1 MEEKRWRILWIDN
14 QITDVAQSVGQSED
28 SDIEKQKYITPK
40 PYVRFLEYEE
50 YNVSLADTVAEG
62 IALLKDEM
70 YHAVLLNYEPV
81 VLEDNLLARVRKVD
95 AHIPIILLTS
105 ENEYEVMQQASL
117 YDVGYIFIMS
127 ENAQIETSSRQLAS
141 SLAFL
146 LEKQTVREVYTP
158 QAYVQNFNQSN
169 ISDTETQERD
179 SDSDWRTWID
189 TYVRLIEW
197 DLQLDTLYNVDELKT
212 VHEME
217 RREANTAFADY
228 IQNSYG
234 RWLEGP
240 VSPTLSVDI
249 IYKYVIPEIQAGN
262 QVMFVVVD
270 CMRLDHWLKIE
281 PLLYPLFD
289 IKRDYYYSIVP
300 TATRYARNA
309 IFSGLFPLEL
319 AERYPDLY
327 AEPDNMHTS
336 INRYEKQLLS
346 LQFERHG
353 IPLKPPLH
361 YFKIFDVRGEMQ
373 YLHWLSV
380 TNRVSLTALVVDFLD
395 MLTHTR
401 YEVELLRQL
410 IPDEAAFRA
419 LAHAWFRHSRLYEI
433 FRIAAERGITIVLT
447 SDHGSLLCQN
457 AAKISSQAELTT
469 GLRFKEGRNI
479 SCTPDAGWIIDD
491 PTAYRLP
498 GETTRNSYVLAKED
512 YYFVYDRQ
520 FNVYKEIFQG
530 SFQHGGVSLEE
541 MILPCVVLEPR

>member
-1 MEEKRWRILWIDN
+1 
-14 QITDVAQSVGQSED
+14 
-28 SDIEKQKYITPK
+28 
-40 PYVRFLEYEE
+40 
-50 YNVSLADTVAEG
+50 
-62 IALLKDEM
+62 
-70 YHAVLLNYEPV
+70 
-81 VLEDNLLARVRKVD
+81 
-95 AHIPIILLTS
+95 
-105 ENEYEVMQQASL
+105 
-117 YDVGYIFIMS
+117 
-127 ENAQIETSSRQLAS
+127 
-141 SLAFL
+141 
-146 LEKQTVREVYTP
+146 
-158 QAYVQNFNQSN
+158 
-169 ISDTETQERD
+169 
-179 SDSDWRTWID
+179 
-189 TYVRLIEW
+189 
-197 DLQLDTLYNVDELKT
+197 
-212 VHEME
+212 ME
-217 RREANTAFADY
+217 RRETNAAFADY
-228 IQNSYG
+228 IQNSYR

-240 VSPTLSVDI
+240 VSPTLSMDI
-249 IYKYVIPEIQAGN
+249 VYKYVIPEIQAGK

-327 AEPDNMHTS
+327 AEPDNLHTS
-336 INRYEKQLLS
+336 INRYEKQLLR

-380 TNRVSLTALVVDFLD
+380 ADKVSLTALVVDFLD
-395 MLTHTR
+395 MLTYTR

-419 LAHAWFRHSRLYEI
+419 LVHAWFRHSRLYEM

-498 GETTRNSYVLAKED
+498 GEAARKSYVLAKED